1 MRRGGRGVAA
11 AVQAAALAAGCTS
24 EDDPPA
30 PADTTGAEVVTD
42 HELDNPE
49 FTPGDEASPEPIP
62 AEDVAVRALSTAADE
77 LGGLAFELERT
88 EDGGEAL
95 WEVSVAVGD
104 DDVEML
110 LSRDGNAI
118 VRQSGSDA
126 LDDEDRRRL
135 EEASVAAG
143 EAALTAAQHT
153 GAAVVEVDLT
163 DDGGAVVWEV
173 ELRTTDGASTE
184 VRVDAVTG
192 EVR

>member
-11 AVQAAALAAGCTS
+11 AVLAAALAAGCTS

-62 AEDVAVRALSTAADE
+62 AEDGAVRALSTAADE

-88 EDGGEAL
+88 E
-95 WEVSVAVGD
+95 
-104 DDVEML
+104 
-110 LSRDGNAI
+110 
-118 VRQSGSDA
+118 
-126 LDDEDRRRL
+126 
-135 EEASVAAG
+135 
-143 EAALTAAQHT
+143 
-153 GAAVVEVDLT
+153 
-163 DDGGAVVWEV
+163 DGGAVVWEV

-192 EVR
+192 EVL